1 MRRLLFLTGAIILVD
16 TLFFAALT
24 PLLPHYADTL
34 GLGKA
39 GAGVL
44 AAAYLVGDCSARSRA
59 DRRGAGRGQA
69 DGARRDDGRGDHDGR
84 VSGS

>member
-1 MRRLLFLTGAIILVD
+1 MRRVLLLVGSIVFVD

-24 PLLPHYADTL
+24 PLLPHYADEL

-44 AAAYLVGDCSARSRA
+44 AAAYPAGCVLRGDPER
-59 DRRGAGRGQA
+59 DRRRALRRQA
-69 DGARRDDGRGDHDGR
+69 DGARRA
-84 VSGS
+84 